1 MDNQEYDGY
10 QIQNSIYPWERE
22 GSRESKEQQSRGYDY
37 AGNFF
42 SLNLVEGTQIF
53 NLSFFKIHPLMQ
65 FASFL

>member
-1 MDNQEYDGY
+1 MDIQEYDGY
-10 QIQNSIYPWERE
+10 QIQNSIYPWERK

-53 NLSFFKIHPLMQ
+53 NLSFF
-65 FASFL
+65 